1 MSGGVDMGKYSIEKN
16 VQILIA
22 ILKGNNIRKVI
33 VSPGTTNISIVVSMI
48 NDGDFE
54 MYSAIDERGAAYI
67 ACGLASESGE
77 PVVIT
82 CTGSTASRNYF
93 PGLTEAFYR
102 KLPILAITASQDFV
116 RDGNLSPQFIDRT
129 QQPKDSVKMSVQVPI
144 VRSTEDEYDATL
156 KINRAVLELFHH
168 GCGPVHINLA
178 SSYDNDFSVE
188 RLPTVRA
195 IKRCTYINHEKYPT
209 IPKADKIAIIVGNH
223 RQFSNELTEAVDRFC
238 EKYNAVVLVDHS
250 SHYWGKYRVLPT
262 IITCQESHETSLFDI
277 DLLIHI
283 GEAHGDYYTDPK
295 VKRAKEVWRISEDG
309 EIRDTYGKLTYVFE
323 MNEQYFFDYY
333 TKKESSFSERHE
345 YRDAF
350 LKEAKGIYDRVPKLP
365 FSNIWIAQQI
375 IPIFPSAACLE
386 LGVSNTMR
394 SWTFFDFQQEVYT
407 LANTGCR
414 GIDGAIPTLLG
425 MSLANPS
432 KPHFAVMG
440 DLTFFYSFNV
450 LGNRHVGKN
459 IRILLINNGCGQEFN
474 IYSNRAYMI
483 YDGDHDKINEFI
495 AAGHHTGTKSKLL
508 VKHFAEDLGMKY
520 MTASNK
526 EEFLELLPSF
536 LDIDVQDTSV
546 IFEVFTDMDDENEAL
561 KLIRNTIIDKSVA
574 IKGKIKG
581 LLGRK

>member
-1 MSGGVDMGKYSIEKN
+1 MGKYSVEKN

-22 ILKGNNIRKVI
+22 ILKKNNIRKVI

-48 NDGDFE
+48 NDGGFE

-77 PVVIT
+77 PVAIT

-116 RDGNLSPQFIDRT
+116 REGNLSPQFIDRT

-144 VRSTEDEYDATL
+144 VRNTEDEYDATL

-188 RLPTVRA
+188 SLPNVRA
-195 IKRCTYINHEKYPT
+195 IKRCTYINHEIYPA
-209 IPKADKIAIIVGNH
+209 IPKDEIRVAIIVGNH
-223 RQFSNELTEAVDRFC
+223 KQFSNELTEAIDRFC

-262 IITCQESHETSLFDI
+262 IITCQELHKTSLFDI

-295 VKRAKEVWRISEDG
+295 VKKAKEVWRISEDG

-323 MNEQYFFDYY
+323 MTEQYFFDHY
-333 TKKESSFSERHE
+333 TKSEADISKRHE

-350 LKEAKGIYDRVPKLP
+350 LKEAKEIYDCVPELP
-365 FSNIWIAQQI
+365 FSNIWIAQKI
-375 IPIFPSAACLE
+375 IPIFPSGSCLE

-394 SWTFFDFQQEVYT
+394 SWTFFDFKQEVYT

-425 MSLANPS
+425 MSLSNPD
-432 KPHFAVMG
+432 KLHFAVMG

-450 LGNRHVGKN
+450 LGNRHIGKN

-474 IYSNRAYMI
+474 IYSNRAFQI
-483 YDGDHDKINEFI
+483 YNGDHDRINEFI
-495 AAGHHTGTKSKLL
+495 AAGQHTGTKSKLL
-508 VKHFAEDLGMKY
+508 VKHFAEDIGMKY

-526 EEFLELLPSF
+526 EEFLDLLPSF
-536 LDIDVQDTSV
+536 LNAEVLDTSI
-546 IFEVFTDMDDENEAL
+546 IFEVFTDMDDENDAL
-561 KLIRNTIIDKSVA
+561 KLIRNTKIDTSVA

-581 LLGRK
+581 LLRRK